1 VSIEIQ
7 PRFERSGEDSVAK
20 EARAASVRWNVR
32 PNGGE
37 TGGTILITSLL
48 PPSLTHLSQHDRV
61 VHKMV
66 LRLVTQIVAL
76 CGVGVAA
83 IARKSALA
91 QLRVLLVKSLLY
103 LGPALLL
110 LALWLATPSCTW
122 PSIPSSRR
130 LLLLLLL
137 TCVGHRRA
145 AFEGTVNTVE
155 TTTDWTTR
163 LPRCINGTRVS
174 EPCTT
179 LLYSPASVESVELVM
194 RRLALQNELEFG
206 RDVVGTSMNE
216 TQLQQYVLAHPN
228 TTQGAVIF
236 TTASSIEHPD
246 EWHRELGTPD
256 IRYQVFYNATS
267 VCAVSHLSPTFPC
280 EQMDNRLL
288 VMQLAV
294 DRALASLLADES
306 TEARNN
312 DYASSRSSRAI
323 VRRRIVNSMMND
335 SMS

>member
-1 VSIEIQ
+1 MMRIVPPVSPQLGWVEHSIERMPHVLLSPRNLRQIFRIEAVSRGGTRFSLNPASSSVSIACSIDGELDADRRAVGIEIQ

-130 LLLLLLL
+130 LSSLLLLLL
-137 TCVGHRRA
+137 TRSHASATDEQHSRGPSTLWKPPPTGRRDCLA
-145 AFEGTVNTVE
+145 ASMALAY
-155 TTTDWTTR
+155 R
-163 LPRCINGTRVS
+163 SHARHSC
-174 EPCTT
+174 T
-179 LLYSPASVESVELVM
+179 LL
-194 RRLALQNELEFG
+194 RRWN
-206 RDVVGTSMNE
+206 
-216 TQLQQYVLAHPN
+216 PW
-228 TTQGAVIF
+228 
-236 TTASSIEHPD
+236 SS
-246 EWHRELGTPD
+246 
-256 IRYQVFYNATS
+256 
-267 VCAVSHLSPTFPC
+267 
-280 EQMDNRLL
+280 
-288 VMQLAV
+288 
-294 DRALASLLADES
+294 
-306 TEARNN
+306 
-312 DYASSRSSRAI
+312 
-323 VRRRIVNSMMND
+323 
-335 SMS
+335 